1 MLQGCQNSLHLNPII
16 TPFSLVHSHNFPI
29 FAISTNKQNM
39 FTEKDLLQIKNKGID
54 PDTVEKQIEYFKSG
68 FPFIQLTSPATPGHG
83 LHSFNDKEVN
93 ALQTY
98 FDKNKGYYEILKFVP
113 ASGAASRMFKHLL
126 AFRNAFQGS
135 EEEITKLENETDINS
150 VGYFFKH
157 LQQFAFYEPLK
168 KALKVDHLDL
178 DELLEKKDYNII
190 LDYLLT
196 DKGLNYARLP
206 KAMLYFHNYT
216 DGPRRAFE
224 EHLVEAAHYATD
236 KNGTAK
242 VHFTVSPEHRQEFTT
257 AVESVRKKYEKQHK
271 VNFDISF
278 SQQKPSTDTIAVDV
292 NNAPFRNR
300 DGNILFR
307 PGGHGAL
314 IENLNDLQ
322 GEIIFVKN
330 IDNIV
335 PDRLRNT
342 TYLYKKVIGG
352 LLFKLQEKTFEYLDL
367 LEDGNLTD
375 NEVESIKDFA
385 HNELNI
391 FIPAA
396 YRGYEKMERIDWLF
410 NKLNRPMRIAGMVK
424 NEGEPGGGPF
434 WVINEDDELSLQIV
448 ESSQIDFS
456 NPEQK
461 EIVSKATHFNPVDLV
476 CGLRNYKG
484 ENFDLRD
491 FIDPQ
496 TGFISMK
503 SKDGQDLKALELPGL
518 WNGAMADWITVFV
531 ETPLITFNPVK
542 TVNDLL
548 RPQHQPG

>member
-1 MLQGCQNSLHLNPII
+1 
-16 TPFSLVHSHNFPI
+16 
-29 FAISTNKQNM
+29 M

-54 PDTVEKQIEYFKSG
+54 QKTVEKQIEHFKTG
-68 FPFIQLTSPATPGHG
+68 FPFIELTDPATPGHG
-83 LHSFNDKEVN
+83 LHSYSEEEAKSLEHYYNSNKND
-93 ALQTY
+93 
-98 FDKNKGYYEILKFVP
+98 YEILKFVP

-126 AFRNAFQGS
+126 AFRKSFTGTKD
-135 EEEITKLENETDINS
+135 EISKLEAETDFNS

-157 LQQFAFYEPLK
+157 LHQFAFFGHLK
-168 KALKVDHLDL
+168 EVLQRDKLDL
-178 DELLEKKDYNII
+178 DELLEKKDYNTI
-190 LDYLLT
+190 LDYFLT
-196 DKGLNYARLP
+196 EKGMNYAQKP
-206 KAMLYFHNYT
+206 KALLYFHNYP

-236 KNGTAK
+236 QNGIAR
-242 VHFTVSPEHRQEFTT
+242 VHFTVSPEHQNDFEE
-257 AVESVRKKYEKQHK
+257 AVHSVRVKYEKQYK
-271 VNFDISF
+271 VRFEISF
-278 SQQKPSTDTIAVDV
+278 SQQKPSTDTLAVDMH
-292 NNAPFRNR
+292 NEPFRNG
-300 DGNILFR
+300 DGSILFR

-314 IENLNDLQ
+314 IENLNDLG

-342 TYLYKKVIGG
+342 TYLYKNVIGG

-367 LEDGNLTD
+367 LEDGNLSD
-375 NEVESIKDFA
+375 EEVENIKEFA

-396 YRGYEKMERIDWLF
+396 YRGYEKIERIDWLF

-434 WVINEDDELSLQIV
+434 WVINEDDERSLQIV

-456 NPEQK
+456 DPGQK
-461 EIVSKATHFNPVDLV
+461 EIVGKATHFNPVDLV
-476 CGLRNYKG
+476 CGVRNFRGK
-484 ENFDLRD
+484 NFDLRN
-491 FIDPQ
+491 FVDPK
-496 TGFISMK
+496 TGFISQK
-503 SKDGQDLKALELPGL
+503 SKDGRDLKAQELPGL
-518 WNGAMADWITVFV
+518 WNGAMADWITIFV

-548 RPQHQPG
+548 RPQHQPE